1 MDTERF
7 KGRVA
12 LITGGASGI
21 GAATARRIAAEGGEV
36 IICDRDGAVAEALAT
51 ELNAGAESG
60 PALAGRVVARSFEL
74 DVTDLERTLAV
85 VDEVGEVHV
94 LVSAAGVDV
103 CDTVPNT
110 SPDEWRT
117 ILDVDL
123 TGVYNSCRAVLPR
136 FAAQGGGAIV
146 TISSAIGTV
155 GERNRSAYCAAK
167 AGVENLT
174 RAMAL
179 DHGPDGVRANCVAPG
194 LIDTPLIRNGKVSG
208 ADDPGAMQAMVDR
221 HHALGRI
228 GQPSEVAAAIAFL
241 ASDDASFVTGAVLPV
256 DAGWTAQ

>member
-1 MDTERF
+1 MDKERF
-7 KGRVA
+7 AGKVA

-21 GAATARRIAAEGGEV
+21 GAATARRITAEGGTV
-36 IICDRDGAVAEALAT
+36 VICDRDRAAAEHLAT
-51 ELNAGAESG
+51 ELNQAAT
-60 PALAGRVVARSFEL
+60 AARAFEL
-74 DVTDLERTLAV
+74 DVTDLDRTVEV
-85 VDEVGEVHV
+85 VAAVGEVHV

-136 FAAQGGGAIV
+136 FVEQGGGAIV

-179 DHGPDGVRANCVAPG
+179 DHGRAGVRANCVAPG
-194 LIDTPLIRNGKVSG
+194 LIDTPLIRNGKVG
-208 ADDPGAMQAMVDR
+208 GEDDPGAMQAMVDR

-228 GQPSEVAAAIAFL
+228 GQASEVAAAIAFL
-241 ASDDASFVTGAVLPV
+241 ASDDASFITGAVLPV

>member
-1 MDTERF
+1 MDKERF
-7 KGRVA
+7 AGRVA

-21 GAATARRIAAEGGEV
+21 GAATARRMAAEGGAV
-36 IICDRDGAVAEALAT
+36 VICDRDAAAAGQLAD
-51 ELNAGAESG
+51 ELNAA
-60 PALAGRVVARSFEL
+60 AGRVVARAFEL
-74 DVTDLERTLAV
+74 DVTDLERTHEV
-85 VDEVGEVHV
+85 VEAVGEVHV

-136 FAAQGGGAIV
+136 FIEQGGGAIV

-179 DHGPDGVRANCVAPG
+179 DHGPAGVRANCVAPG
-194 LIDTPLIRNGKVSG
+194 LIDTPLIRGGKVGG

>member
-1 MDTERF
+1 
-7 KGRVA
+7 
-12 LITGGASGI
+12 
-21 GAATARRIAAEGGEV
+21 
-36 IICDRDGAVAEALAT
+36 
-51 ELNAGAESG
+51 
-60 PALAGRVVARSFEL
+60 
-74 DVTDLERTLAV
+74 
-85 VDEVGEVHV
+85 
-94 LVSAAGVDV
+94 
-103 CDTVPNT
+103 
-110 SPDEWRT
+110 
-117 ILDVDL
+117 
-123 TGVYNSCRAVLPR
+123 
-136 FAAQGGGAIV
+136 V

-179 DHGPDGVRANCVAPG
+179 DHGRAGVRANCVAPG
-194 LIDTPLIRNGKVSG
+194 LIDTPLIRNGKVGG

-241 ASDDASFVTGAVLPV
+241 ASDDASFITGAVLPV

>member
-7 KGRVA
+7 KGKVA
-12 LITGGASGI
+12 LITGAASGI
-21 GAATARRIAAEGGEV
+21 GAATAHRLTAEGATVVLCDRNHEAAEQ
-36 IICDRDGAVAEALAT
+36 LAT
-51 ELNAGAESG
+51 ELNTTVDG
-60 PALAGRVVARSFEL
+60 PVTARAFEL
-74 DVTDLERTLAV
+74 DVTDLERTVAV
-85 VDEVGEVHV
+85 VGEVGRVDV

-110 SPDEWRT
+110 SPQEWRT

-123 TGVYNSCRAVLPR
+123 TGVYNSCRAVLPG
-136 FAAQGGGAIV
+136 FFEQGGGAIV

-179 DHGPDGVRANCVAPG
+179 DHGPAGVRANCVAPG
-194 LIDTPLIRNGKVSG
+194 LIDTPLIRNGKVGG

-241 ASDDASFVTGAVLPV
+241 ASDDASFITGVVLPV

>member
-1 MDTERF
+1 MDKERF
-7 KGRVA
+7 AGRVA

-21 GAATARRIAAEGGEV
+21 GAATARRMAAEGGAV
-36 IICDRDGAVAEALAT
+36 VICDRDGAAAGQLAD
-51 ELNAGAESG
+51 ELNAA
-60 PALAGRVVARSFEL
+60 AAHVVARSFAL
-74 DVTDLERTLAV
+74 DVTDLERTLEVVEAV
-85 VDEVGEVHV
+85 GVVHV

-136 FAAQGGGAIV
+136 FVEQGGGAIV

-194 LIDTPLIRNGKVSG
+194 LIDTPLIRGGKVGG

>member
-1 MDTERF
+1 MDKERF
-7 KGRVA
+7 EGKVT

-21 GAATARRIAAEGGEV
+21 GAATARRIAAEGGTV
-36 IICDRDGAVAEALAT
+36 VICDRDGGAAEKVAA
-51 ELNAGAESG
+51 ELGG
-60 PALAGRVVARSFEL
+60 TARGYQL
-74 DVTDLERTLAV
+74 DVTDLGRTQEV
-85 VDEVGEVHV
+85 VASLDAVHV

-110 SPDEWRT
+110 TPDEWQT

-136 FAAQGGGAIV
+136 FVERGGGAIV

-179 DHGPDGVRANCVAPG
+179 DHGRAGVRANCVAPG
-194 LIDTPLIRNGKVSG
+194 LIDTPLIRNGKVG
-208 ADDPGAMQAMVDR
+208 GEDDPGAMQAMVDR

-228 GQPSEVAAAIAFL
+228 GQPGEVAAAIAFL
-241 ASDDASFVTGAVLPV
+241 ASEDASFITGAILPV

>member
-1 MDTERF
+1 MDTQRF
-7 KGRVA
+7 AGKVA

-21 GAATARRIAAEGGEV
+21 GAATAHRIAAEGGTV
-36 IICDRDGAVAEALAT
+36 VVADRDGTAAAELGKSLGGT
-51 ELNAGAESG
+51 G
-60 PALAGRVVARSFEL
+60 VEL
-74 DVTDLERTLAV
+74 DVTDLERTLEV
-85 VDEVGEVHV
+85 VAALDAVHV

-136 FAAQGGGAIV
+136 FIAQGNGAVV

-179 DHGPDGVRANCVAPG
+179 DHGRDGVRANCVAPG
-194 LIDTPLIRNGKVSG
+194 LIDTPLIRNGKVG
-208 ADDPGAMQAMVDR
+208 GEDDPGAMQAMVDR

-228 GQPSEVAAAIAFL
+228 GQPAEVAAAIAFL
-241 ASDDASFVTGAVLPV
+241 ASDDASFITGAVLPV

>member
-7 KGRVA
+7 AGKVA
-12 LITGGASGI
+12 LITGAASGI
-21 GAATARRIAAEGGEV
+21 GAASARRLAAEGAQV
-36 IICDRDGAVAEALAT
+36 IICDRNGTAAQQLAD
-51 ELNAGAESG
+51 ELNT
-60 PALAGRVVARSFEL
+60 ARAFEL
-74 DVTDLERTLAV
+74 DVTDLERTLEV
-85 VDEVGEVHV
+85 VDGLERVDV

-110 SPDEWRT
+110 SPEEWRT

-136 FAAQGGGAIV
+136 FVAQGGGAIV

-179 DHGPDGVRANCVAPG
+179 DHGRDGVRANCVAPG
-194 LIDTPLIRNGKVSG
+194 LIDTPLIRNGKVG
-208 ADDPGAMQAMVDR
+208 GEDDPGAMQAMVDR

-241 ASDDASFVTGAVLPV
+241 ASDDASFITGAVLPV

>member
-1 MDTERF
+1 MDNERF
-7 KGRVA
+7 KGKVA

-21 GAATARRIAAEGGEV
+21 GAATAHRFAAEGGTV
-36 IICDRDGAVAEALAT
+36 VICDRNGAAAEKVAT
-51 ELNAGAESG
+51 EVG
-60 PALAGRVVARSFEL
+60 GRGYEL
-74 DVTDLERTLAV
+74 DVTDLDRTLAV
-85 VDEVGEVHV
+85 VEAVGDIHV

-110 SPDEWRT
+110 TPDEWRT

-123 TGVYNSCRAVLPR
+123 TGVYNACRAVLPR
-136 FAAQGGGAIV
+136 FVAQGGGAIV

-179 DHGPDGVRANCVAPG
+179 DHGPAGVRANCVAPG

-228 GQPSEVAAAIAFL
+228 GQPAEVAAAIAFL
-241 ASDDASFVTGAVLPV
+241 ASDDASFITGAILPV

>member
-1 MDTERF
+1 MDTQRF
-7 KGRVA
+7 AGKVA

-21 GAATARRIAAEGGEV
+21 GAATAHRIAAEGGTV
-36 IICDRDGAVAEALAT
+36 VVGDRDGTAAV
-51 ELNAGAESG
+51 ELGKSLG
-60 PALAGRVVARSFEL
+60 GTGVEL
-74 DVTDLERTLAV
+74 DVTDLDRTLEV
-85 VDEVGEVHV
+85 VAALDAVHV

-136 FAAQGGGAIV
+136 FIAQGNGAIV

-179 DHGPDGVRANCVAPG
+179 DHGRNGVRANCVAPG

-208 ADDPGAMQAMVDR
+208 EDDPGAMQAMVDR

-228 GQPSEVAAAIAFL
+228 GQPAEVAAAIAFL
-241 ASDDASFVTGAVLPV
+241 ASDDASFITGAVLPV

>member
-1 MDTERF
+1 MDTQRF
-7 KGRVA
+7 HGKVA
-12 LITGGASGI
+12 LITGAASGI
-21 GAATARRIAAEGGEV
+21 GAATARRIAAEGGTV
-36 IICDRDGAVAEALAT
+36 VVADRDGAAAEALGQ
-51 ELNAGAESG
+51 ELG
-60 PALAGRVVARSFEL
+60 GRGYQL
-74 DVTDLERTLAV
+74 DVTDAARIVAV
-85 VDEVGEVHV
+85 VEEVALELGGVHV

-110 SPDEWRT
+110 TPDQWQT

-123 TGVYNSCRAVLPR
+123 TGVYHSARAVLPG
-136 FAAQGGGAIV
+136 FVAQGGGAIV

-179 DHGPDGVRANCVAPG
+179 DHGRDGVRANCVAPG
-194 LIDTPLIRNGKVSG
+194 LIDTPLIRNGKVG
-208 ADDPGAMQAMVDR
+208 GEDDPGAMQAMVDR

-228 GQPSEVAAAIAFL
+228 GQPEEVAAAIAFL
-241 ASDDASFVTGAVLPV
+241 ASDDASFITGAVLPV

>member
-1 MDTERF
+1 MDKERF
-7 KGRVA
+7 EGRVA
-12 LITGGASGI
+12 LITGAASGI
-21 GAATARRIAAEGGEV
+21 GAATARRLAAEGGQV
-36 IICDRDGAVAEALAT
+36 VICDRDGAAAAELAD
-51 ELNAGAESG
+51 ELGGTA
-60 PALAGRVVARSFEL
+60 FQL
-74 DVTDLERTLAV
+74 DVTDLERTLEV
-85 VDEVGEVHV
+85 VSGLERIDV

-110 SPDEWRT
+110 SPEEWRA

-123 TGVYNSCRAVLPR
+123 TGVYNSCRAVLPGFVR
-136 FAAQGGGAIV
+136 QGAGAIV

-179 DHGPDGVRANCVAPG
+179 DHGRDGVRANCVAPG
-194 LIDTPLIRNGKVSG
+194 LIDTPLIRNGKVGG

-228 GQPSEVAAAIAFL
+228 GQPAEVAAAIAFL
-241 ASDDASFVTGAVLPV
+241 ASDDASFITGAVLPV

>member
-7 KGRVA
+7 KGKVA
-12 LITGGASGI
+12 LITGAASGI
-21 GAATARRIAAEGGEV
+21 GAATAHRIAAEGGEV
-36 IICDRDGAVAEALAT
+36 IICDRNRAAAQELA
-51 ELNAGAESG
+51 ADIGGQA
-60 PALAGRVVARSFEL
+60 FEL
-74 DVTDLERTLAV
+74 DVTDLERTVEV
-85 VDEVGEVHV
+85 VSGLERVDV
-94 LVSAAGVDV
+94 LVSAAGVDA

-136 FAAQGGGAIV
+136 FIAQGGGVIV

-179 DHGPDGVRANCVAPG
+179 DHGRAGVRANCVAPG
-194 LIDTPLIRNGKVSG
+194 LIDTPLIRNGKVG
-208 ADDPGAMQAMVDR
+208 GEDDPGAMQAMVER

>member
-1 MDTERF
+1 MDTARF
-7 KGRVA
+7 AGRVA

-21 GAATARRIAAEGGEV
+21 GAATAERIAAEGGTV
-36 IICDRDGAVAEALAT
+36 VVCDRDGTAAV
-51 ELNAGAESG
+51 ELGKSLG
-60 PALAGRVVARSFEL
+60 GFGFEL
-74 DVTDLERTLAV
+74 DVTDLDRTVEV
-85 VDEVGEVHV
+85 VASLEAVHV

-110 SPDEWRT
+110 APVEWQT

-123 TGVYNSCRAVLPR
+123 TGVYNSCRAVLPGFIAR
-136 FAAQGGGAIV
+136 GNGAIV

-179 DHGPDGVRANCVAPG
+179 DHGRDGIRVNCVAPG
-194 LIDTPLIRNGKVSG
+194 LIDTPLIRNGKVG
-208 ADDPGAMQAMVDR
+208 GDDDPGAMQAMVDR

-228 GQPSEVAAAIAFL
+228 GQPAEVAAAIAFL
-241 ASDDASFVTGAVLPV
+241 ASDDASFITGAVLPV

>member
-1 MDTERF
+1 MDIERF
-7 KGRVA
+7 KGKVA

-21 GAATARRIAAEGGEV
+21 GAATARRIADEGGAV
-36 IICDRDGAVAEALAT
+36 VICDRDGAAAVDLAAQ
-51 ELNAGAESG
+51 LGG
-60 PALAGRVVARSFEL
+60 QGYEL
-74 DVTDLERTLAV
+74 DVTDLDRTLAV
-85 VDEVGEVHV
+85 VEAVGDVHV

-110 SPDEWRT
+110 TPDEWRT

-136 FAAQGGGAIV
+136 FVAQGGGAIV

-179 DHGPDGVRANCVAPG
+179 DHGPAGVRANCVAPG

-228 GQPSEVAAAIAFL
+228 GQPAEVASAIAFL
-241 ASDDASFVTGAVLPV
+241 ASDDASFITGAILPV

>member
-1 MDTERF
+1 MDIHRF
-7 KGRVA
+7 QGQVA
-12 LITGGASGI
+12 LITGAASGI
-21 GAATARRIAAEGGEV
+21 GAASARRIAAEGGTV
-36 IICDRDGAVAEALAT
+36 IVCDRDGAAAEALGQ
-51 ELNAGAESG
+51 ELG
-60 PALAGRVVARSFEL
+60 GRGYPL
-74 DVTDLERTLAV
+74 DVTDLARTEEVVEAV
-85 VDEVGEVHV
+85 TAEFGGVHV

-110 SPDEWRT
+110 TPDEWRT

-123 TGVYNSCRAVLPR
+123 TGVYHSCRAVLPGFLAR
-136 FAAQGGGAIV
+136 GSGAIV

-179 DHGPDGVRANCVAPG
+179 DHGRAGVRANCVAPG
-194 LIDTPLIRNGKVSG
+194 LIDTPLIRNGKVG
-208 ADDPGAMQAMVDR
+208 GEDDPGAMAAMVDR

-228 GQPSEVAAAIAFL
+228 GRPEEVAAAIAFL
-241 ASDDASFVTGAVLPV
+241 ASDDASFITGAVLPV

>member
-7 KGRVA
+7 KGKVA
-12 LITGGASGI
+12 LITGAASGI
-21 GAATARRIAAEGGEV
+21 GAATARRIAAEGGTV
-36 IICDRDGAVAEALAT
+36 VLCDRDGAAAQQVAADLDA
-51 ELNAGAESG
+51 AHHHAYQ
-60 PALAGRVVARSFEL
+60 L
-74 DVTDLERTLAV
+74 DVTDLDRTQEVIDTV
-85 VDEVGEVHV
+85 VDAFGGVHV

-136 FAAQGGGAIV
+136 FVAQGSGSIV

-179 DHGPDGVRANCVAPG
+179 DHGPAGVRANCVAPG
-194 LIDTPLIRNGKVSG
+194 LIDTPLIRNGKVG
-208 ADDPGAMQAMVDR
+208 GEDDPGAMQAMVDR

-228 GQPSEVAAAIAFL
+228 GQPSEVASAIAFL
-241 ASDDASFVTGAVLPV
+241 ASDDASFITGAVLPV

>member
-7 KGRVA
+7 AGKVA

-21 GAATARRIAAEGGEV
+21 GAATARRIAAEGGTV
-36 IICDRDGAVAEALAT
+36 IICDRNRAAAEELA
-51 ELNAGAESG
+51 AEIG
-60 PALAGRVVARSFEL
+60 GYAFEL

-85 VDEVGEVHV
+85 VDEVGVVDV

-103 CDTVPNT
+103 CDTVPKT

-136 FAAQGGGAIV
+136 FVAQGGGAIV

-179 DHGPDGVRANCVAPG
+179 DHGPAGVRANCVAPG

-228 GQPSEVAAAIAFL
+228 GQPAEVAAAIAFL
-241 ASDDASFVTGAVLPV
+241 ASDDASFITGAILPV

>member
-1 MDTERF
+1 MDTQRF
-7 KGRVA
+7 AGKVA

-21 GAATARRIAAEGGEV
+21 GAATARRIAAEGGTV
-36 IICDRDGAVAEALAT
+36 VVCDRDGTAASALGK
-51 ELNAGAESG
+51 ELG
-60 PALAGRVVARSFEL
+60 GRGYEL
-74 DVTDLERTLAV
+74 DVTDPDRTEEVVGAV
-85 VDEVGEVHV
+85 TAELGGVHV

-110 SPDEWRT
+110 APEQWQT

-123 TGVYNSCRAVLPR
+123 TGVYHSCRAVLPG
-136 FAAQGGGAIV
+136 FLTQGGGAIV

-179 DHGPDGVRANCVAPG
+179 DHGPGGVRANCVAPG
-194 LIDTPLIRNGKVSG
+194 LIDTPLIRNGKVGG
-208 ADDPGAMQAMVDR
+208 ADDPDAMRAMVER

-228 GQPSEVAAAIAFL
+228 GQPEEVAAAIAFL
-241 ASDDASFVTGAVLPV
+241 ASDDASFITGAVLPV

>member
-21 GAATARRIAAEGGEV
+21 GAATARRIAAEGGTV
-36 IICDRDGAVAEALAT
+36 VVTDRDGDAAGKVA
-51 ELNAGAESG
+51 AGIG
-60 PALAGRVVARSFEL
+60 GRSFEL
-74 DVTDLERTLAV
+74 DVTDLDRTLAV
-85 VDEVGEVHV
+85 VGALERVDV

-110 SPDEWRT
+110 TPEQWRT

-241 ASDDASFVTGAVLPV
+241 ASDDASFITGAILPV

>member
-1 MDTERF
+1 MDKERF
-7 KGRVA
+7 VGKVA

-21 GAATARRIAAEGGEV
+21 GAATARRIADEGGTV
-36 IICDRDGAVAEALAT
+36 VICDRDGAAAVDLAAQ
-51 ELNAGAESG
+51 LGG
-60 PALAGRVVARSFEL
+60 QGYEL
-74 DVTDLERTLAV
+74 DVTDLDRTLAV
-85 VDEVGEVHV
+85 VEAVGDVHV

-136 FAAQGGGAIV
+136 FVAQGGGAIV

-179 DHGPDGVRANCVAPG
+179 DHGPAGVRANCVAPG

-228 GQPSEVAAAIAFL
+228 GQPAEVASAIAFL
-241 ASDDASFVTGAVLPV
+241 ASDDASFITGAILPV

>member
-21 GAATARRIAAEGGEV
+21 GAATARRIAAEGGTV
-36 IICDRDGAVAEALAT
+36 VVCDRDGAAAGKVA
-51 ELNAGAESG
+51 AGIG
-60 PALAGRVVARSFEL
+60 GRSFAL
-74 DVTDLERTLAV
+74 DVTDLDRTLAV
-85 VDEVGEVHV
+85 VGALERVDV

-110 SPDEWRT
+110 TPEQWRT

-136 FAAQGGGAIV
+136 FAAQGRGAIV

-194 LIDTPLIRNGKVSG
+194 LIDTPLIRGGKVG
-208 ADDPGAMQAMVDR
+208 GENNPDAMQAMVDR

-228 GQPSEVAAAIAFL
+228 GQPAEVAAAIAFL
-241 ASDDASFVTGAVLPV
+241 ASDDASFITGAVLPV

>member
-7 KGRVA
+7 AGKVA

-21 GAATARRIAAEGGEV
+21 GAATARRITAEGGTV
-36 IICDRDGAVAEALAT
+36 VVCDRDRAAAERLAA
-51 ELNAGAESG
+51 ELNGA
-60 PALAGRVVARSFEL
+60 ARAFEL
-74 DVTDLERTLAV
+74 DVTDLARTVEV
-85 VDEVGEVHV
+85 VAEVGQVHV
-94 LVSAAGVDV
+94 LVCAAGVDV

-123 TGVYNSCRAVLPR
+123 TGVYISCRAVLPG
-136 FAAQGGGAIV
+136 FVEQGGGAIV

-179 DHGPDGVRANCVAPG
+179 DHGRAGVRANCVAPG
-194 LIDTPLIRNGKVSG
+194 LIDTPLIRNGKVG
-208 ADDPGAMQAMVDR
+208 GEDDPGAMQAMVDR

-228 GQPSEVAAAIAFL
+228 GRPSEVAAAIAFL
-241 ASDDASFVTGAVLPV
+241 ASDDASFITGAVLPV

>member
-7 KGRVA
+7 KGKVA
-12 LITGGASGI
+12 LITGAASGI
-21 GAATARRIAAEGGEV
+21 GAATARRIAAEGGRV
-36 IICDRDGAVAEALAT
+36 VICDRNGSAAEQLS
-51 ELNAGAESG
+51 AEIG
-60 PALAGRVVARSFEL
+60 GQAFEL
-74 DVTDLERTLAV
+74 DVTDLERTVEV
-85 VDEVGEVHV
+85 VSGLERVDV

-123 TGVYNSCRAVLPR
+123 TGVYNSCRAVLPGFVAR
-136 FAAQGGGAIV
+136 GGGAIV

-179 DHGPDGVRANCVAPG
+179 DHGRAGVRANCVAPG
-194 LIDTPLIRNGKVSG
+194 LIDTPLIRNGKVG
-208 ADDPGAMQAMVDR
+208 GEDDPGAMQAMVDR

-241 ASDDASFVTGAVLPV
+241 ASDDASFITGAVLPV

>member
-7 KGRVA
+7 KGKVA
-12 LITGGASGI
+12 LITGAASGI
-21 GAATARRIAAEGGEV
+21 GAATARRLAAEGAQV
-36 IICDRDGAVAEALAT
+36 VLCDR
-51 ELNAGAESG
+51 NAA
-60 PALAGRVVARSFEL
+60 AAQRLAGELDAARAFEL
-74 DVTDLERTLAV
+74 DVTDLEQTLEVVAAV
-85 VDEVGEVHV
+85 GAVQV

-110 SPDEWRT
+110 SPEEWRT

-136 FAAQGGGAIV
+136 FVEQGGGAIV

-179 DHGPDGVRANCVAPG
+179 DHGRDGVRANCVAPG
-194 LIDTPLIRNGKVSG
+194 LIDTPLIRNGKVGG
-208 ADDPGAMQAMVDR
+208 ADDPGAMQEMVDR

-228 GQPSEVAAAIAFL
+228 GQPAEVAAAIAFL
-241 ASDDASFVTGAVLPV
+241 ASDDASFITGAVLPV

>member
-1 MDTERF
+1 MPTNRF
-7 KGRVA
+7 DAQVA

-21 GAATARRIAAEGGEV
+21 GLATARRLHREGAHVVLLDLDRAVLEEAVTSLGDRAEGHV
-36 IICDRDGAVAEALAT
+36 LDVADAIAV
-51 ELNAGAESG
+51 
-60 PALAGRVVARSFEL
+60 PALVAGVH
-74 DVTDLERTLAV
+74 ERLGRI
-85 VDEVGEVHV
+85 DV
-94 LVSAAGVDV
+94 LVTAAGVDR

-110 SPDEWRT
+110 TLEEWRT

-123 TGVYNSCRAVLPR
+123 SGVFYICRAVLPVFVQQSR
-136 FAAQGGGAIV
+136 GALV

-179 DHGPDGVRANCVAPG
+179 DHGHEGVRANCVAPG
-194 LIDTPLIRNGKVSG
+194 LIDTPLIRNGKVGGG
-208 ADDPGAMQAMVDR
+208 ADPRLMQEMVAA
-221 HHALGRI
+221 HHAIPRI
-228 GQPSEVAAAIAFL
+228 GRPDEVAAAIAFL

-256 DAGWTAQ
+256 DAGWTAA

>member
-1 MDTERF
+1 MDTDRF
-7 KGRVA
+7 AGKVA

-21 GAATARRIAAEGGEV
+21 GAATARRIAAEGGTV
-36 IICDRDGAVAEALAT
+36 AVCDRDGEAADKVAA
-51 ELNAGAESG
+51 ELGG
-60 PALAGRVVARSFEL
+60 TARGYQL
-74 DVTDLERTLAV
+74 DVTDLERTEEV
-85 VDEVGEVHV
+85 VAEATAAHGTVDV

-110 SPDEWRT
+110 TPSEWQT

-136 FAAQGGGAIV
+136 FIAQGHGAIV

-179 DHGPDGVRANCVAPG
+179 DHGRDGIRANCVAPG

-208 ADDPGAMQAMVDR
+208 EDDPGAMQAMVDR

-228 GQPSEVAAAIAFL
+228 GQPEEVAAAIAFL

>member
-1 MDTERF
+1 MDTQRF
-7 KGRVA
+7 AGKVA

-21 GAATARRIAAEGGEV
+21 GAATARRIAAEGGTV
-36 IICDRDGAVAEALAT
+36 VVCDRSGTAAVSLGASLGGT
-51 ELNAGAESG
+51 G
-60 PALAGRVVARSFEL
+60 FEL
-74 DVTDLERTLAV
+74 DVTDLDRTLEIVSSLDA
-85 VDEVGEVHV
+85 VHV

-110 SPDEWRT
+110 TPPEWQT

-136 FAAQGGGAIV
+136 FVAQGSGSIV

-179 DHGPDGVRANCVAPG
+179 DHGRFGVRANCVAPG
-194 LIDTPLIRNGKVSG
+194 LIDTPLIRNGKVGG

-228 GQPSEVAAAIAFL
+228 GQPAEVAAAIAFL
-241 ASDDASFVTGAVLPV
+241 ASDDASFITGAVLPV

>member
-7 KGRVA
+7 TGRVA

-21 GAATARRIAAEGGEV
+21 GAATARRLAAEGGTV
-36 IICDRDGAVAEALAT
+36 IVCDRDGAAAEKVAA
-51 ELNAGAESG
+51 ELGG
-60 PALAGRVVARSFEL
+60 AGRGYEL
-74 DVTDLERTLAV
+74 DVTDPDRTEEVVGAV
-85 VDEVGEVHV
+85 TAELGGVHV

-110 SPDEWRT
+110 SPEQWRT

-123 TGVYNSCRAVLPR
+123 TGVYHSSRAVLPG
-136 FAAQGGGAIV
+136 FLAQGGGAIV

-155 GERNRSAYCAAK
+155 GERRRSAYCAAK

-179 DHGPDGVRANCVAPG
+179 DHGPDGVRVNCVAPG
-194 LIDTPLIRNGKVSG
+194 LIDTPLIRNGKVGG
-208 ADDPGAMQAMVDR
+208 ADDPAAMQAMVDR
-221 HHALGRI
+221 HHALRRI
-228 GQPSEVAAAIAFL
+228 GRPEEVAAAIAFL
-241 ASDDASFVTGAVLPV
+241 ASDDASFITGAVLPV

>member
-1 MDTERF
+1 MDIERF
-7 KGRVA
+7 KGKVA

-21 GAATARRIAAEGGEV
+21 GAATARRIADEGGTV
-36 IICDRDGAVAEALAT
+36 VICDRNGPAAKELAT
-51 ELNAGAESG
+51 EVG
-60 PALAGRVVARSFEL
+60 GRGYEL

-85 VDEVGEVHV
+85 VEAVGDVHV

-136 FAAQGGGAIV
+136 FVAQGGGAIV

-179 DHGPDGVRANCVAPG
+179 DHGPTGVRANCVAPG

-241 ASDDASFVTGAVLPV
+241 ASDDASFITGAILPV